1 MSGMTGGNVLIDVK
15 LILSKIHIHDNM
27 RIADLGCGSSGHF
40 VFPIADLVGRTSIVY
55 AVDILKII
63 LETIDRKI
71 KQDNIKNIKTIWSD
85 LEIFG
90 ATNIEAGSLDASFL
104 INTLYQSKNR
114 INIIRETV
122 RMLKKGGSII
132 IVEWKNSSLPFG
144 PPSGERVKEETLK
157 IACQK
162 LGLKLEEEFNPGQYH
177 FGLVFTK
184 I

>member
-1 MSGMTGGNVLIDVK
+1 MYSITGGNILLDVK
-15 LILSKIHIHDNM
+15 LILGKIHVHENM
-27 RIADLGCGSSGHF
+27 KVADLGCGSSGHF
-40 VFPIADLVGRTSIVY
+40 VFPIADLIGKNSTVY
-55 AVDILKII
+55 AVDILKTI

-85 LEIFG
+85 LEVFG
-90 ATNIEAGSLDASFL
+90 ATKIETGSLDVGFL

-114 INIIRETV
+114 LNIIRETI
-122 RMLKKGGSII
+122 RMLKKGGSIV

-144 PPSGERVKEETLK
+144 PPAKERVTEESLK

-162 LGLKLEEEFNPGQYH
+162 LGLKLEEEFIPGQYH

>member
-1 MSGMTGGNVLIDVK
+1 MSGMTGGNVLIDLK
-15 LILSKIHIHDNM
+15 LILSKIHIQENM
-27 RIADLGCGSSGHF
+27 KIADLGCGSSGHF
-40 VFPIADLVGRTSIVY
+40 VFPIAALVGKTSIVY
-55 AVDILKII
+55 AVDILKTI

-71 KQDNIKNIKTIWSD
+71 KQENIKNIITVWSD

-90 ATNIEAGSLDASFL
+90 ATGIESGSLDVGFL

-114 INIIRETV
+114 LNIIRETI
-122 RMLKKGGSII
+122 RMLKKGGSMI

-144 PPSGERVKEETLK
+144 PPAGERVKEEALK
-157 IACQK
+157 ITCQK
-162 LGLKLEEEFNPGQYH
+162 LGLKLEEEFIPGQYH